1 MKSLYFSYGIIG
13 SVIVFLGINYFILNS
28 VFDFT
33 KKELEKIQEN
43 IGFYENITD
52 EDISRIRTHLENVR
66 EKWEKKE
73 SYLCMSLE
81 HDVNREFLENIMSAI
96 SFFNSQE
103 YPEFID
109 KKMSAFDTLEHM
121 IYDEGFRLGNF
132 F

>member
-1 MKSLYFSYGIIG
+1 MKSLYFSFGIIG

-33 KKELEKIQEN
+33 KKELEKIPEN